1 MIGHTESASQSDTAG
16 KRWAPGKVDSARAG
30 RHKLVPQAKGNKT
43 ETTAAAAA
51 AAVATGDTNDE
62 TTATGT
68 VVSEAWHSRNL
79 QPRVT

>member
-1 MIGHTESASQSDTAG
+1 MIGHTVSQTQQANDG
-16 KRWAPGKVDSARAG
+16 HQVDSARAG

-43 ETTAAAAA
+43 ETTT
-51 AAVATGDTNDE
+51 AVATGDTNDE

-68 VVSEAWHSRNL
+68 VVSEAWHNRNL

>member
-1 MIGHTESASQSDTAG
+1 M
-16 KRWAPGKVDSARAG
+16 KAG

-43 ETTAAAAA
+43 ETTAAAA

-68 VVSEAWHSRNL
+68 VVSEAWHGSSSSL

>member
-1 MIGHTESASQSDTAG
+1 M
-16 KRWAPGKVDSARAG
+16 KAG

-43 ETTAAAAA
+43 KTTAAA

-68 VVSEAWHSRNL
+68 VVSEAWHGSSSL